1 MYGWRCR
8 IGLII
13 PSSNTTMES
22 EFSKFTPEGFSIHAS
37 RLPLKKVT
45 EKELIIMSEEVERC
59 SKLLAQ
65 AGVDVI
71 VYGCTSG
78 SLIKGRGYDQELE
91 NKISGETGLPAVST
105 AGAVMEALQTEG
117 FKKIAVATP
126 YIDEINR
133 KEEEFLLENGIEV
146 SEIKGLGL
154 ADNIK
159 IGRCEATVAYRLG
172 KEVIKSNPQADALF
186 ISCTNFRTFGVIN
199 TLAQDIE
206 KPVITSNLATL
217 KSTLRK
223 VGLSDALANLNN
235 I

>member
-45 EKELIIMSEEVERC
+45 ERELITMSEEVERC

-65 AGVDVI
+65 AEVDVI

-78 SLIKGRGYDQELE
+78 SFIKGRGYDQELE
-91 NKISGETGLPAVST
+91 NIISGETGVPAVST
-105 AGAVMEALQTEG
+105 AGAVIEALRTEG

-133 KEEEFLLENGIEV
+133 KEEEFLAEHGIEV
-146 SEIKGLGL
+146 SEIKGLDL

-159 IGRCEATVAYRLG
+159 IGECGATVAYKLG
-172 KEVIKSNPQADALF
+172 KEVIRSNPQADALF
-186 ISCTNFRTFGVIN
+186 ISCTNFRTFGIIN
-199 TLAQDIE
+199 TLTQDIE

-223 VGLSDALANLNN
+223 VGLSDTLAKLKN